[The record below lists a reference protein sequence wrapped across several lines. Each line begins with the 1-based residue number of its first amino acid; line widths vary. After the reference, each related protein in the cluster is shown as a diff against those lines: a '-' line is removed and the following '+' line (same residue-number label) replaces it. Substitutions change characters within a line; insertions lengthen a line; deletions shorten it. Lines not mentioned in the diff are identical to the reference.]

1 MAPVV
6 LVVVVVVVVV
16 VVGAVK
22 VRCASSQ
29 QTHFMSK
36 SSSLQP
42 ARRQPGPALTLAWQN
57 QDYTGGN
64 VFRL

>member
-1 MAPVV
+1 MAP
-6 LVVVVVVVVV
+6 VVVVVVVVV

-36 SSSLQP
+36 SSSQH
-42 ARRQPGPALTLAWQN
+42 AGSQGRH
-57 QDYTGGN
+57 
-64 VFRL
+64 

>member
-6 LVVVVVVVVV
+6 LVMVV

-36 SSSLQP
+36 SSSV
-42 ARRQPGPALTLAWQN
+42 GPAASTQAARAGTNPRLADPGLHW
-57 QDYTGGN
+57 GKL
-64 VFRL
+64 V